1 MGVSHY
7 LATSDHPLTHLFDFS
22 FQDVLNNEKLK
33 LDWMFQMSFASDVAR
48 VRTCKYFVLE
58 FIMSKKKLG

>member
-1 MGVSHY
+1 MGKMGVSHY
-7 LATSDHPLTHLFDFS
+7 LAASDHPLTLLFDVS

-48 VRTCKYFVLE
+48 VRAYK
-58 FIMSKKKLG
+58 